1 MEIEVEDLAGMRA
14 VVKLEGRLDAN
25 SADEAKAALK
35 NAVAAGQT
43 HFVVDMAD
51 VNFIDSSGLSALVSG
66 FKAAREQG
74 GSLALASVGPQIQ
87 MALELT
93 RLNRVFTVFDDVES
107 ALASFE
113 G

>member
-1 MEIEVEDLAGMRA
+1 MEIEELAGARA

-25 SADEAKAALK
+25 SADEAKTTLK
-35 NAVAAGQT
+35 NAAAAGET
-43 HFVVDMAD
+43 HLVVDMAD

-74 GSLALASVGPQIQ
+74 GTLALVNVGPQIE
-87 MALELT
+87 MALKLT
-93 RLNRVFTVFDDVES
+93 RLNRVFAIYDDVES

-113 G
+113 V